1 MSFGKGI
8 SRGEVQDSSYPR
20 LDADPLQRKHRTA
33 LHVAQR
39 QATHKRMMWGNSTKQ
54 RRPLHRGN
62 DRGEASV
69 AVTTTVA
76 AADSSSLVYPTHNIL
91 SSPPHSPTSA
101 AALRNTIT
109 LRNKSHIVQ
118 VASVHQSK
126 YCRWLSR
133 HRFENVIVSHE
144 VPWWMKRL
152 ALFLF
157 GMALVWLPYQ
167 SVIWKRSYKLLQGA
181 TKSLSNTW
189 PFRPPPTAWCI
200 LHPNNTNPYFSH
212 FPHAVESLSRCWSF
226 AVRMRER
233 HDSNSI
239 RCGLYLHADIHWDW
253 VGLWGHDLMKYAGC
267 RVHVTTNVVA
277 PYDNVIHAQRDFMYE
292 PYLNMSDSFNTPW
305 FDTPHDAQL
314 LKQTVLRHYK
324 PSSKFSQQRPL
335 LQRLRQGLAS
345 QPIQNIGLV
354 VRPAKPDRPDRVL
367 LNQDEIIAALSAL
380 NHVQVNVADMNNLSM
395 LEQAVYFS
403 EQDVVVSVHGAALS
417 NVLFL
422 QTTIDSSASTSSTAS
437 HASAAMSTTKAG
449 ALASSS
455 STTTSAAAAL
465 VEIFPTDWEFAMF
478 HDLMQSCGNARHYRM
493 VVPNDTYSTTPRY
506 DNDARKV
513 DLRPNISQLV
523 QLVQAALDNVNA
535 TVMVTSTGTTAS
547 MTAAGGT

>member
-1 MSFGKGI
+1 MTRRI
-8 SRGEVQDSSYPR
+8 QDS
-20 LDADPLQRKHRTA
+20 
-33 LHVAQR
+33 R
-39 QATHKRMMWGNSTKQ
+39 QIRCNGSTREATHKRMMWGNSTKQ
-54 RRPLHRGN
+54 RRPLHRGS
-62 DRGEASV
+62 DREEATA
-69 AVTTTVA
+69 AVSTA
-76 AADSSSLVYPTHNIL
+76 AADASSVGVYPTHNTL
-91 SSPPHSPTSA
+91 SSPPNSPTSA
-101 AALRNTIT
+101 AAMRNTMA

-118 VASVHQSK
+118 AASAQHSK
-126 YCRWLSR
+126 YCRWLYQY
-133 HRFENVIVSHE
+133 RFKNPIISND

-167 SVIWKRSYKLLQGA
+167 SVLWKRSYKILQGA
-181 TKSLSNTW
+181 TKALSNTW

-233 HDSNSI
+233 HDSNRI
-239 RCGLYLHADIHWDW
+239 RCGLYLHADVHWDW

-267 RVHVTTNVVA
+267 RVHVTTNVVS
-277 PYDNVIHAQRDFMYE
+277 PYDNVVHSNRDFMYE

-314 LKQTVLRHYK
+314 LKQTVLSHYK
-324 PSSKFSQQRPL
+324 PSSKRQQRPL
-335 LQRLRQGLAS
+335 LQRLRQGFGS
-345 QPIQNIGLV
+345 QPIYNIGLV

-380 NHVQVNVADMNNLSM
+380 NNVQVNVADMNNLSM
-395 LEQAVYFS
+395 LEQAAYFS
-403 EQDVVVSVHGAALS
+403 EQHVVVSVHGAALS

-422 QTTIDSSASTSSTAS
+422 QTTTDSTSSRSTNR
-437 HASAAMSTTKAG
+437 AATTVSTTKAET
-449 ALASSS
+449 ATSS
-455 STTTSAAAAL
+455 AAL
-465 VEIFPTDWEFAMF
+465 VEIFPSDWEFAMF
-478 HDLMQSCGNARHYRM
+478 HDLMQS
-493 VVPNDTYSTTPRY
+493 NDTYSTTARY

-523 QLVQAALDNVNA
+523 QLVQAALDNVNT
-535 TVMVTSTGTTAS
+535 TVMATSAGTTAS
-547 MTAAGGT
+547 MTAAKRT